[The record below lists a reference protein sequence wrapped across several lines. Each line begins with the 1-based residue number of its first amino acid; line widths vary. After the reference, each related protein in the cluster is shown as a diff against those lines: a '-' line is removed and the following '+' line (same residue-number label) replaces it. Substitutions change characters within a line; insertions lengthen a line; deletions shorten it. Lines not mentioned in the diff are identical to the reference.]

1 MAHSPIFRA
10 ADIQWT
16 GLIGWHG
23 IIPTFSVGVA
33 IGLASFSAVNWRSK
47 KMLYQIAGMN
57 SMNVGAHHSRNFH

>member
-33 IGLASFSAVNWRSK
+33 IGLASFSAVNRRSK
-47 KMLYQIAGMN
+47 KNAL
-57 SMNVGAHHSRNFH
+57 SDSRHEFDECWSSS